1 MAFEEAYVSA
11 RSGLNHNRL
20 AASLIPSN
28 THEEPELVLNKPA
41 RSQQSRWSPGGQ
53 PTAADS
59 TPLPCYVG
67 SVFILAKE
75 THGSFRELPSLSG
88 QHLSFISGGYDKL
101 LVALSSPAGTGDC
114 QSHQDSHATQCISGS
129 KRQCLEELE
138 TPGSGPSAH
147 VGRSKGHSGVCNNK
161 EIGLRRS
168 SDARPCCQSPEVPI
182 HPRGQS
188 KWPLDRIR
196 GTGVHHAETRNRCHC
211 IYHACSSVPHR
222 INRFYPSQWRQVFC
236 RRDSASKLRG
246 VLGDSSFEDI
256 FSSGTADS
264 PFASEEITWACPG
277 PSHFLIL
284 TSSGRLYSSGD
295 SPFGCVG
302 RGGVSGGSIPLAVP
316 TLQDFCVTQACVGK
330 SFSLALTA
338 QGEVY
343 SWGGGFHGQLGRVH
357 EEVTLVPRFLQR
369 LMQIP
374 IKTLACNESHVLAVT
389 REGGQCFGWG
399 SNDCGQLGL
408 GRRCPAQPIPQLV
421 EIKKQRTACFFE
433 DRQSLPSQTTD
444 VFGNVRSVEQR
455 GKDGKEDGLSHA
467 FSYSEKDSVVVS
479 EVAAGWRHSLALTVD
494 GDVYAWGL
502 NICGQLGLG
511 HRKRTDTPTLVPE
524 YEPEIRCLRSS
535 QTLSSPSCLHRG
547 SPSNLLSCTGRPFS
561 SPSHQHTYSSQE
573 TGSPNPS
580 SFGVVSPCSTQTCC
594 LSLSLCSASDAFA
607 CLGSKYKGPHSK
619 HFPGADCKQTATE
632 GSRSTTRNLGITSLR
647 ELWRLGEG
655 TERGGKQQLRPRVRQ
670 ICVGRLFSGFLLDD
684 GRVLVSGRFPSGRE
698 EATRENISRRRLC
711 VTEKSKREVE
721 ACLTPSEEVPLS
733 ACGTD

>member
-1 MAFEEAYVSA
+1 MAFEEAHVSA
-11 RSGLNHNRL
+11 RSGLNNRS
-20 AASLIPSN
+20 AASLVRSD
-28 THEEPELVLNKPA
+28 TYEEPELVLNQLA
-41 RSQQSRWSPGGQ
+41 TSQQSR
-53 PTAADS
+53 
-59 TPLPCYVG
+59 CCVG

-75 THGSFRELPSLSG
+75 TDGSFREVPGLSG
-88 QHLSFISGGYDKL
+88 QHLSFISGGYDKV

-114 QSHQDSHATQCISGS
+114 QSHQHSHATQWVSGS
-129 KRQCLEELE
+129 GKQCLEELE
-138 TPGSGPSAH
+138 TTGSGPSAH
-147 VGRSKGHSGVCNNK
+147 MGRSKGHSGVCTKN
-161 EIGLRRS
+161 EVDLRS
-168 SDARPCCQSPEVPI
+168 SDAGPCRQSPEVPT
-182 HPRGQS
+182 HPTGQS

-196 GTGVHHAETRNRCHC
+196 GTEVHYAETHNRRHWIC
-211 IYHACSSVPHR
+211 HACSSVPNR
-222 INRFYPSQWRQVFC
+222 INRFYPSQWPRVFC
-236 RRDSASKLRG
+236 RRDGGSKRRG
-246 VLGDSSFEDI
+246 VLRDSCFEDI

-284 TSSGRLYSSGD
+284 TSSGRLYSSGY
-295 SPFGCVG
+295 SAFGCVG
-302 RGGVSGGSIPLAVP
+302 RGGVSGGNIPLAVP

-343 SWGGGFHGQLGRVH
+343 SWGGGFQGQLGRVP
-357 EEVTLVPRFLQR
+357 EEVSLVPRFLQR

-421 EIKKQRTACFFE
+421 EIKKQRTACFFK

-444 VFGNVRSVEQR
+444 MLGNVLSVEQR
-455 GKDGKEDGLSHA
+455 GKDRMEDGPSRA
-467 FSYSEKDSVVVS
+467 FSYGEKDSVVVS

-511 HRKRTDTPTLVPE
+511 HRRRTDTPTLVPE
-524 YEPEIRCLRSS
+524 YEPQIRCMRSS

-547 SPSNLLSCTGRPFS
+547 RPSNLLSCTCRPLS
-561 SPSHQHTYSSQE
+561 SPSHQNTHSAQAI
-573 TGSPNPS
+573 GSPNPS
-580 SFGVVSPCSTQTCC
+580 SFGAVSPCCAPTCC
-594 LSLSLCSASDAFA
+594 LSPSLCRASDAFA
-607 CLGSKYKGPHSK
+607 CLGSNCKGPHSK
-619 HFPGADCKQTATE
+619 HFPGSDCEQTATG
-632 GSRSTTRNLGITSLR
+632 GSRPATRNLGITSLR
-647 ELWRLGEG
+647 EIWRLGDG

-698 EATRENISRRRLC
+698 EATRENLSRGILC

-721 ACLTPSEEVPLS
+721 ACLTPSEELALS
-733 ACGTD
+733 ASWID